1 MPCNLETESRLKA
14 VAKQIACPNNRLSET
29 DVLNLLL
36 ALVDSK
42 STSIVT
48 EAHDEINLS
57 YVGSTNNL
65 DTAEY
70 LLNGDTVATLTFT
83 YVGGVPVAD
92 DALLESVSKS

>member
-14 VAKQIACPNNRLSET
+14 AAKQIACPNNRLSEV

-48 EAHDEINLS
+48 EAHDKIELA
-57 YVGSTNNL
+57 YVGSTNNI
-65 DTAEY
+65 DTATY
-70 LLNGDTVATLTFT
+70 SLGGTTVATLTFT
-83 YVGGVPVAD
+83 YVGGTPGSD
-92 DALLESVSKS
+92 DANIESITKS

>member
-14 VAKQIACPNNRLSET
+14 AAKQIACPNSRLSET

-36 ALVDSK
+36 AVVDSK

-48 EAHDEINLS
+48 EAHDKIDLA

-65 DTAEY
+65 DTVEY
-70 LLNGDTVATLTFT
+70 SLNGTIVATLTFT
-83 YVGGVPVAD
+83 YVGGTPVSD
-92 DALLESVSKS
+92 DALLESVVKS